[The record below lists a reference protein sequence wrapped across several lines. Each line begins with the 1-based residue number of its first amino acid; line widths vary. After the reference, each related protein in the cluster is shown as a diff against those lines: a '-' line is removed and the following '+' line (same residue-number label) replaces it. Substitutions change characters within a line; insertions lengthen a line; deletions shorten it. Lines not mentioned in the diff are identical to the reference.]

1 MSRREPGRAVIT
13 HHARDEKAIVQ
24 PKVGPA
30 EKRREPA
37 FRRVGR
43 GRSRGGGIEA
53 VEAVGVGEESDAPSH
68 HPVRLELAVF
78 VATHDVEAVALPDLA
93 VVGEERLQ
101 RLCGVFQILLLREP
115 VPQRPAQRVR
125 DRVVLLPSAVGM
137 VQPHV
142 DLRRQTMYHVE
153 LGLGVP
159 EGPGR
164 LAEVY
169 DLICQ
174 RHRIA
179 CCGPANLEEMRSR

>member
-1 MSRREPGRAVIT
+1 MSRREPGRAVIP

-78 VATHDVEAVALPDLA
+78 VATHDVEAVTFA
-93 VVGEERLQ
+93 V
-101 RLCGVFQILLLREP
+101 
-115 VPQRPAQRVR
+115 RPCTTSNSASAFPRVL
-125 DRVVLLPSAVGM
+125 VVWPRFM
-137 VQPHV
+137 
-142 DLRRQTMYHVE
+142 T
-153 LGLGVP
+153 
-159 EGPGR
+159 
-164 LAEVY
+164 
-169 DLICQ
+169 
-174 RHRIA
+174 
-179 CCGPANLEEMRSR
+179 